1 MNYFIYC
8 MQQLKDNYI
17 NYLKD
22 AMVLN
27 KVQMK
32 DYGGMFGIEATDDIK
47 SGELLLRVSHNYSI
61 SAFTVFQD

>member
-1 MNYFIYC
+1 
-8 MQQLKDNYI
+8 
-17 NYLKD
+17 
-22 AMVLN
+22 
-27 KVQMK
+27 MK